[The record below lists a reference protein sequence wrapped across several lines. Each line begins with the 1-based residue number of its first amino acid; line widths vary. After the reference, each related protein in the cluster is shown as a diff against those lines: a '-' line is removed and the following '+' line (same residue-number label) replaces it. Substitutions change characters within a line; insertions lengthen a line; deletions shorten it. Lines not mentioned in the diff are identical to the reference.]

1 MRNRKYKP
9 IQVHAET
16 HAIIKSYCDEYGFK
30 IGGFIRMVVEKELQ
44 GWKPEDDS
52 NKKRLLVETKN

>member
-1 MRNRKYKP
+1 MRNKKYKP